1 MIETTN
7 TIQCKSLWDE
17 KRQHRYLFQKIW
29 DDKKDKLLVISK
41 SAGID
46 DGVEQTVTQIIIT
59 NNLNELG
66 FGGFALCNL
75 ISDLSGKSK
84 KMSDEN
90 IKLLSEQIKSKD
102 FAGIIIC
109 WGSQEKFPDYLK
121 SEAEKVL
128 ELIKK
133 SKGETVYRITDGT
146 TMGFCHPLSPRVRNN
161 FQLAQVK
168 L

>member
-17 KRQHRYLFQKIW
+17 KRQNRYLFQKIW
-29 DDKKDKLLVISK
+29 DDKKEKLLVISK

-46 DGVEQTVTQIIIT
+46 DGIEQTVTQIIIT
-59 NNLNELG
+59 NNLSELG
-66 FGGFALCNL
+66 YGGFALCNL
-75 ISDLSGKSK
+75 ISDLSGSSK
-84 KMSDEN
+84 KTSDEN
-90 IKLLSEQIKSKD
+90 IKLLSEQVKSKD

-109 WGSQEKFPDYLK
+109 WGSHEKFPDYLK
-121 SEAEKVL
+121 EESEKVL

-133 SKGETVYRITDGT
+133 SKRETVYRITDGT

-161 FQLAQVK
+161 FNLAKVQL
-168 L
+168 

>member
-46 DGVEQTVTQIIIT
+46 DGVEQTVTQLIIT
-59 NNLNELG
+59 NNLSELG
-66 FGGFALCNL
+66 YGGFALCNL
-75 ISDLSGKSK
+75 ISDLTGKNK

-109 WGSQEKFPDYLK
+109 WGSHEKFPDYLK
-121 SEAEKVL
+121 EESEKVL

-133 SKGETVYRITDGT
+133 SKRENVYRITDGT

-161 FQLAQVK
+161 FQLALVQ

>member
-17 KRQHRYLFQKIW
+17 KRQNRYLFQKIW
-29 DDKKDKLLVISK
+29 DDKKEKLLVISK

-46 DGVEQTVTQIIIT
+46 DGVEQTVTQLIIT
-59 NNLNELG
+59 NNLSELG
-66 FGGFALCNL
+66 YGGFALCNL

-102 FAGIIIC
+102 FSGIIIC

-121 SEAEKVL
+121 GEAEKVL

-133 SKGETVYRITDGT
+133 SKRETVYRITDGT

>member
-1 MIETTN
+1 M
-7 TIQCKSLWDE
+7 KA
-17 KRQHRYLFQKIW
+17 F
-29 DDKKDKLLVISK
+29 
-41 SAGID
+41 
-46 DGVEQTVTQIIIT
+46 IT
-59 NNLNELG
+59 NNLSELG
-66 FGGFALCNL
+66 YGGFALCNL
-75 ISDLSGKSK
+75 ISDLSGKGK
-84 KMSDEN
+84 KMNDEN

-102 FAGIIIC
+102 FSGIIVC

-121 SEAEKVL
+121 GEAEKVL

-133 SKGETVYRITDGT
+133 NKRETVYRITDGT

>member
-7 TIQCKSLWDE
+7 SIQCKSLWDD
-17 KRQHRYLFQKIW
+17 KRQHRYLFEKEW
-29 DDKKDKLLVISK
+29 DAKKEKLLLISK

-46 DGVEQTVTQIIIT
+46 DGVEQTVTQLIIT
-59 NNLNELG
+59 NNLSELG
-66 FGGFALCNL
+66 YGGFTLCNL
-75 ISDLSGKSK
+75 ISDPSGKEK
-84 KMSDEN
+84 KISEEN

-102 FAGIIIC
+102 FSGIILC
-109 WGSQEKFPDYLK
+109 WGSHEKFPDYLK
-121 SEAEKVL
+121 GEAEKVI

-133 SKGETVYRITDGT
+133 SKRETVYRITDGT
-146 TMGFCHPLSPRVRNN
+146 TTGYCHPLSPRVRNN

>member
-7 TIQCKSLWDE
+7 SIQCKSLWDD
-17 KRQHRYLFQKIW
+17 KRQHRYLFEKEW
-29 DDKKDKLLVISK
+29 DAKKEKLLLISK

-46 DGVEQTVTQIIIT
+46 DGVEQTVTQLIIT
-59 NNLNELG
+59 NNLSELG
-66 FGGFALCNL
+66 YGGFTLCNL
-75 ISDLSGKSK
+75 ISDLSGKEK
-84 KMSDEN
+84 KISDEN
-90 IKLLSEQIKSKD
+90 IKLLSEQIKSKN

-133 SKGETVYRITDGT
+133 SKRETVYRITDGT